1 MYNMF
6 HLFQVSEHRK
16 GNMKKRRARKLAHA
30 KKLAHATANTKEV
43 GDGVDK
49 GKKAYDDCRKNN
61 GSVKDCMKKL
71 REATQKKITQNDIPD
86 VWHCKNECYLS
97 QGKNEILVV
106 ISKPDSEGTFTW
118 LRIYNGEYDNKNESL
133 YWARYENNEYVLMDE
148 YNEDLNVSRSDD
160 DYDSE
165 ISYTFQKKVGTTD
178 TMNSNIQKMRDILK
192 SIS

>member
-6 HLFQVSEHRK
+6 RLFQVSEHRK

-30 KKLAHATANTKEV
+30 KKLANTKEV
-43 GDGVDK
+43 YSKDGVDK

-71 REATQKKITQNDIPD
+71 REATKKKITQNDIPD
-86 VWHCKNECYLS
+86 VWHCKNKCYLS

-106 ISKPDSEGTFTW
+106 ISKPDDEGTFTW
-118 LRIYNGEYDNKNESL
+118 LRIYNGVYDKDKEYL

-165 ISYTFQKKVGTTD
+165 ISDTFQKKVGTTD

>member
-86 VWHCKNECYLS
+86 VWHCKNKCYLS

-106 ISKPDSEGTFTW
+106 ISKPDDEGTFTW